1 MDVIDLLK
9 NIDRK
14 MVYLECVNF
23 YKNMSE
29 VESSNYFAQ
38 VIESKSLE
46 EKTRIENGIIFTRN
60 QEEKKPYEVVFLEKY
75 HQYLKEKLQKDI
87 REYCINLY
95 CLYLYS
101 EDWSRYEKDDTYHT
115 FCING
120 ELLDG
125 IEEKIV
131 GKHNEIMENISLKK
145 EISDLDR
152 KFLEENFLRMVYE
165 TIIYKE
171 FKGEKDWIYEI
182 AAYFDKYPVTD
193 LESPR
198 NRQLSILACLS
209 KRMLEIP
216 GNSAIHFFANYEEK
230 DTTKVTLGF
239 YSKLKDGTP
248 YIQIN
253 GLDICELTD
262 IKICLERI
270 FTVLHEYGHLL
281 QDVEFENYE
290 ENYQEILTME
300 KYLIAHDKEFYHL
313 YHDNFL
319 IERDADNY
327 AIVELI
333 KEYGSMYPQI
343 VEEIVA
349 SKEKRKL
356 LDESIFLG
364 MEKER
369 YLSLC
374 EENKVEIS
382 AFETN
387 RRMK

>member
-1 MDVIDLLK
+1 MQFI
-9 NIDRK
+9 
-14 MVYLECVNF
+14 
-23 YKNMSE
+23 
-29 VESSNYFAQ
+29 
-38 VIESKSLE
+38 
-46 EKTRIENGIIFTRN
+46 
-60 QEEKKPYEVVFLEKY
+60 
-75 HQYLKEKLQKDI
+75 
-87 REYCINLY
+87 
-95 CLYLYS
+95 
-101 EDWSRYEKDDTYHT
+101 
-115 FCING
+115 
-120 ELLDG
+120 
-125 IEEKIV
+125 
-131 GKHNEIMENISLKK
+131 
-145 EISDLDR
+145 
-152 KFLEENFLRMVYE
+152 
-165 TIIYKE
+165 
-171 FKGEKDWIYEI
+171 
-182 AAYFDKYPVTD
+182 
-193 LESPR
+193 
-198 NRQLSILACLS
+198 
-209 KRMLEIP
+209 
-216 GNSAIHFFANYEEK
+216 FFANYEEK